1 MCRACAVNAVLQ
13 VGRSADFLA
22 CRNHVQHVEGLA
34 RAEPHADL
42 SMADLLA
49 GVGWFIAHVREKRE
63 HSLSPHER
71 HVLSVWEDDVR
82 RLAIDASV

>member
-1 MCRACAVNAVLQ
+1 
-13 VGRSADFLA
+13 
-22 CRNHVQHVEGLA
+22 
-34 RAEPHADL
+34 
-42 SMADLLA
+42 MADLLA

-63 HSLSPHER
+63 LSLSPHER